1 MRWSLPWRLLAR
13 FFFWIT
19 GWKLDGGTPEPR
31 KYVMIAAPHTSNWD
45 LPYMLAVAILAD
57 VNLQFMI
64 KHSVFIGPIGWWLK
78 RMGGIPI
85 VRHEKRSM
93 VQQMVDRFN
102 ESEELAL
109 SVPPEGTRKRMPF
122 WKSGFYRIALEAKI
136 PLMLGYLDYGK
147 RRGSFGRPMHLS
159 GDITKDMDEI
169 RAYYADKKGHNH
181 ELFGLIVLESEL
193 EAQRPQSAAGG
204 GA

>member
-1 MRWSLPWRLLAR
+1 MVWSLPWRLLAR

-19 GWKLDGGTPEPR
+19 GWKLNGGKPEPK
-31 KYVMIAAPHTSNWD
+31 KYVMVAAPHTSNWD
-45 LPYMLAVAILAD
+45 LPYMLATAILAD

-64 KHSVFIGPIGWWLK
+64 KHTVFVGPIGWFIK

-102 ESEELAL
+102 EADALAL
-109 SVPPEGTRKRMPF
+109 SVPPEGTRKRMPH

-136 PLMLGYLDYGK
+136 PLMLGYLDYGRK
-147 RRGSFGRPMHLS
+147 RGSFGRPMYLT
-159 GDITKDMDEI
+159 GDVKKDMDEI
-169 RAYYADKKGHNH
+169 RAYYADKRGLNH
-181 ELFGLIVLESEL
+181 DQFGPILLEAEL
-193 EAQRPQSAAGG
+193 EQPQTAAN
-204 GA
+204 A